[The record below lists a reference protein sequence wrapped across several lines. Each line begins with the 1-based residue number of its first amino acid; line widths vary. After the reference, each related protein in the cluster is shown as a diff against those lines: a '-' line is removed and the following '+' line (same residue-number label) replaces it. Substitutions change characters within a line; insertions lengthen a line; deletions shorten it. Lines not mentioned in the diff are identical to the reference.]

1 MADGINACIHK
12 GGQNSP
18 TADIGWGNYKI
29 TNLGNGSASS
39 DAATYGQTIT
49 AAAWDLGT
57 KTLTLTRA
65 VGNITVVVTGVGAV
79 AWGSVT
85 GTLSA

>member
-49 AAAWDLGT
+49 AASWDLGT
-57 KTLTLTRA
+57 QTLTLTRA
-65 VGNITVVVTGVGAV
+65 AGNITVVVTGVGTV
-79 AWGSVT
+79 AWGNVT